1 MATFKEGIPD
11 FKQDFCMMNGGQQ
24 SQIVGLYPLD
34 KHRCYYFC
42 GFAASKVRRLPMA
55 LKTFC
60 PIIWV
65 SSAKLRVC
73 TPRTSTGATASLS
86 LHFDR

>member
-55 LKTFC
+55 PK
-60 PIIWV
+60 
-65 SSAKLRVC
+65 
-73 TPRTSTGATASLS
+73 
-86 LHFDR
+86 HFAP